1 MIAYCPACWSEIP
14 EHVQICPHCGID
26 VDRLALEQDYVQ
38 KLIAAL
44 DHPEPTTPVR
54 AAWILGIR
62 KDTRAVQRLARLA
75 RESED
80 PYIVEAAVEALG
92 RIGDATCLETIRFAA
107 HHGAVRVREKAQL
120 VLVLIQRAPRA
131 QRDSLDA
138 PGADHYD

>member
-1 MIAYCPACWSEIP
+1 MISYCPACWHEVP
-14 EHVQICPHCGID
+14 ERIQVCPYCKAD
-26 VDRLALEQDYVQ
+26 VERLTLERDYVN

-62 KDTRAVQRLARLA
+62 KETLAISHLARLT

-92 RIGDATCLETIRFAA
+92 KIGDPTGLEAIRFAA
-107 HHGAVRVREKAQL
+107 RHGAVRVRVKAQQA
-120 VLVLIQRAPRA
+120 LVLIQRAIPA
-131 QRDSLDA
+131 QRDCPDT
-138 PGADHYD
+138 PGADRCD